1 MGGIGWRRNTWVV
14 ETGADLDT
22 AALRSAYSI
31 SQICWV
37 VE

>member
-1 MGGIGWRRNTWVV
+1 MGVIGWRGNTWVV

-22 AALRSAYSI
+22 APLRSAYSI
-31 SQICWV
+31 SQGCWV